1 MAPDNSPRYLA
12 AGGVTGGYAALA
24 LDGGGVP
31 LWRCDLTARAHDIAV
46 RRESG
51 LCAVID
57 RKPGEMARIC
67 DLATGIVKSA
77 LLPLSGCTF
86 DGHAVFS
93 TDGTALFTTQ
103 SAIAGQFGQIVVY
116 DLASGRVSRHFPSH
130 GIEPH
135 ELIWLQPD
143 QLLAIGNGGIVDR
156 RSADPIDS
164 SLVLI
169 NAADGSLC
177 RQWILDDELETL
189 SIRHL
194 ASLTGDRVAFAAQ
207 DQDAATDV
215 RPLLGIA
222 DLAGGLNFLTLPAA
236 IHRRLDGYIGGVA
249 VDSDGDFV
257 VATAPRGG
265 LALFWSASDRRHLGA
280 VEMSD
285 VCGVAATGEA
295 GTFHLTSGHGGQR
308 RVRIDIASGGISEF
322 QLNSPPV
329 ARVQWDNHLTWIGA

>member
-1 MAPDNSPRYLA
+1 MAPDISPRYLA
-12 AGGVTGGYAALA
+12 AGGVAGGYAALA

-31 LWRCDLTARAHDIAV
+31 LWRCDLAARAHDIAV
-46 RRESG
+46 HRKSG

-57 RKPGEMARIC
+57 RKPGKMARIC
-67 DLATGIVKSA
+67 DLATGAVISV
-77 LLPLSGCTF
+77 LLPLSGCSF
-86 DGHAVFS
+86 DGHAAFS
-93 TDGTALFTTQ
+93 TDGATLFTTQ
-103 SAIAGQFGQIVVY
+103 SAAAGQIGQIVVY
-116 DLASGRVSRHFPSH
+116 DLASGRISRHFPSH

-135 ELIWLQPD
+135 ELVWLKPD
-143 QLLAIGNGGIVDR
+143 RLLAVGNGGIVDR

-194 ASLTGDRVAFAAQ
+194 ARLPGDRVVFAAQ
-207 DQDAATDV
+207 DQDAATDI

-222 DLAGGLNFLTLPAA
+222 DPAGGLNFLTLPAT

-249 VDSDGDFV
+249 VDSRGDLIA
-257 VATAPRGG
+257 ATAPRGG

-295 GTFHLTSGHGGQR
+295 GTFHLTSGHGGQC
-308 RVRIDIASGGISEF
+308 RVRIEVASGGISELE
-322 QLNSPPV
+322 LNFPPV
-329 ARVQWDNHLTWIGA
+329 AGLQWDNHLTWIGA